1 MLQSK
6 LFTKTRRE
14 APKDEVSINAS
25 LLIRAGFIHKEMAGV
40 YSLLPLGLLVYKKIE
55 NIIREEM
62 NAIGGQEILM
72 TSFQPKEN
80 WLKTGRWETM
90 DDLYKVSDSSGREV
104 ALGPT
109 HEELIV
115 PIAKEFG
122 LSYKDLPFSAYQFQ
136 TKFRM
141 EMRAKSGI
149 LRGREFIMKDMY
161 SFHTEIPDMDKYY
174 ETVSGAY
181 RKIFNRIGIGEK
193 TYLTFALG
201 GSFSKYSHE
210 FQTLTS
216 AGEDLIYI
224 DKKKGIAINKEALND
239 EVLSE
244 IGVKREDLIEE
255 KAVEVGN
262 IFKLK
267 TKYSAPFEYM
277 FKDEKSNQK
286 EVYMGC
292 YGIGLSRLIGTVVE
306 ASHDE
311 NGIIWPKGV
320 APFLVHLISIGDSEK
335 VLKESDNIY
344 KKLWQAGISVLW
356 DDRNAR
362 PGEKFADSDLI
373 GIPTRL
379 IVSEKTL
386 EGNEVEMKDRA
397 TGEIKKIAI
406 EDVLSALK

>member
-1 MLQSK
+1 MRQSK

-14 APKDEVSINAS
+14 GPKDEVSVNAN

-40 YSLLPLGLLVYKKIE
+40 YSLLPLGLIVYKKIE

-62 NAIGGQEILM
+62 NAIGGQEMLM

-80 WLKTGRWETM
+80 WQKTGRWETM
-90 DDLYKVSDSSGREV
+90 DDLYKVSDSSKREV
-104 ALGPT
+104 ALGAT

-115 PIAKEFG
+115 PIAKEFA
-122 LSYKDLPFSAYQFQ
+122 LSYKDFPFSVYQFQ

-161 SFHTEIPDMDKYY
+161 SFHKTTEDMDEYY
-174 ETVSGAY
+174 ETVKKAY
-181 RKIFNRIGIGEK
+181 ERIFERCGIGEK
-193 TYLTFALG
+193 TFLTFALG

-210 FQTLTS
+210 FQTLTD

-224 DKKKGIAINKEALND
+224 DKKKKIAINKEALND

-244 IGVKREDLIEE
+244 LGLKREDLVEE

-267 TKYSAPFEYM
+267 TKYSAPFDM
-277 FKDEKSNQK
+277 TFKNEKG
-286 EVYMGC
+286 EPTEIMMGC
-292 YGIGLSRLIGTVVE
+292 YGIGLSRLIGTIVE

-311 NGIIWPKGV
+311 KGIVWTSGV
-320 APFLVHLISIGDSEK
+320 APFSVHIASVGNDEA
-335 VLKESDNIY
+335 VLKEAKNIHDALE
-344 KKLWQAGISVLW
+344 KENISVLW
-356 DDRNAR
+356 DDRDVR

-373 GIPTRL
+373 GIPVR
-379 IVSEKTL
+379 IVVSQKTIEAGLL
-386 EGNEVEMKDRA
+386 EVKNRKSGDVKNLSLK
-397 TGEIKKIAI
+397 EIIA
-406 EDVLSALK
+406 ELK